1 MIKQIAD
8 NMLEELIQIRRELHK
23 IPETAFEEYQTSQYI
38 KDRLDE
44 FDIPWVSMAKTGVVG
59 LIQGNH
65 PGKTL
70 LIRADIDGLP
80 ITEESGVPF
89 ASERHGFMHACG
101 HDVHVTCLLGAAKL
115 LNSLKEQLHGNV
127 KLVFQPA
134 EEGVGGALP
143 MIKEGV
149 MENPS
154 VDGAIALHVEPLE
167 AVGNVQLKNGPVMAS
182 PDDFKLTV
190 RGVGGHG
197 ASPHTCVDPILVG
210 SMIVNAYQTIVS
222 RHFDPMTPCVVSVC
236 SFHSGSCTNAIPD
249 TATLTGTARSLNH
262 ETRQKLTQLLE
273 KIAVETAQSMGA
285 ACDFEFLPLY
295 PPTIN
300 APEMNDLIANAC
312 DLSGVKTVELE
323 RASMAGDDFAYFC
336 ECVPGSY
343 FKLGVGNE
351 TAKYPIHSPKFQ
363 ADENALPVGVAILAQ
378 AAVLYLS

>member
-44 FDIPWVSMAKTGVVG
+44 FDIPWVSIAKTGVVG

-143 MIKEGV
+143 MIEEGV

-182 PDDFKLTV
+182 PDDFKLTI
-190 RGVGGHG
+190 RGIGGHG

-249 TATLTGTARSLNH
+249 IATLTGTARSLNH

-336 ECVPGSY
+336 ERVPGSY
-343 FKLGVGNE
+343 FKLGVGNK